1 MTDQETTQIIQELV
15 NKAAENRAQPFR
27 TILYWSEFKYY
38 RWQARST
45 KVVIKVLRL
54 SAIKVFKEYCKD
66 VIAGISDITKL
77 MAHLQLL
84 DIVDFYENELVT
96 LKAMLD
102 DYDQYLGNF
111 GNFVRA
117 LCGER
122 RES

>member
-1 MTDQETTQIIQELV
+1 MTDQETTQIIQELI
-15 NKAAENRAQPFR
+15 NKAVENQAQPFR

-45 KVVIKVLRL
+45 KVVIKILRH
-54 SAIKVFKEYCKD
+54 SAKNIFKEYCKD
-66 VIAGISDITKL
+66 VIAGISDMTKL
-77 MAHLQLL
+77 MAYLQLL
-84 DIVDFYENELVT
+84 DIADFYVNESDT